1 VAQSYFIKTWGCQM
15 NEYDSAKMA
24 DVLGVSL
31 NASAASGAEHA
42 DILLLNTCSVRE
54 KAEEKVFSLLGR
66 WRELKEQ
73 RPNLII
79 GVGGCVASQEG
90 AAILRRAPFVDLV
103 FGPQTLHRLPEM
115 IAKVRAGAPNVVDVS
130 FPAIEKFD
138 EIPQP
143 KSTPATAFLSVMEG
157 CSKACSYC
165 IVPTTRGK
173 EISRPFA
180 DVIAEARR
188 LAELGAAEITL
199 LGQNV
204 NAYKGAIDT
213 APLDAARGA
222 AHDTIQSAARGA
234 APSAPQGAAAPR
246 AKANLAA
253 LIREVATIDGVQ
265 RIRFTTSHPA
275 QFDDSLIDAY
285 ATVGKLA
292 AYLHLPVQSGSDRV
306 LKLMKRGYTAA
317 KYVAKIEKLKR
328 VRPGISIATDFIVGY
343 PGETE
348 EDFEQ
353 TLELTRTVG
362 FDQSFSFIYSPRPGT
377 PAAELEDLP
386 YAVKQKRLERL
397 QALLNEQAAAI
408 SASMVGTVQRIL
420 VEKTSVKNAREL
432 AGKTEN
438 NRWVNFAGEPA
449 LVGRFVDVVI
459 TEPMRNSLRG
469 RLVAGATQKSVA

>member
-1 VAQSYFIKTWGCQM
+1 MAQSYFIKTWGCQM

-24 DVLGVSL
+24 DVLGDSL
-31 NASAASGAEHA
+31 NASAAPGAEHA

-73 RPNLII
+73 RPDLII

-143 KSTPATAFLSVMEG
+143 KATQASAFLSVMEG

-180 DVIAEARR
+180 DVVAEARR

-204 NAYKGAIDT
+204 NAYKGAVD
-213 APLDAARGA
+213 GE
-222 AHDTIQSAARGA
+222 AHGDGKR
-234 APSAPQGAAAPR
+234 R

-253 LIREVATIDGVQ
+253 LIREVAKIDGVQ

-285 ATVGKLA
+285 ATVDKLA

-317 KYVAKIEKLKR
+317 KYVAKIDKLKR

-438 NRWVNFAGEPA
+438 NRWVNFAGDPR

>member
-1 VAQSYFIKTWGCQM
+1 LASSYFIKTWGCQM

-24 DVLGVSL
+24 EVLGSSL
-31 NASAASGAEHA
+31 NASAAPVPEHA

-73 RPNLII
+73 RPDLII

-90 AAILRRAPFVDLV
+90 AAILKRAPFVDLV

-138 EIPQP
+138 RVPQP

-180 DVIAEARR
+180 DVVAEART

-204 NAYKGAIDT
+204 NAYKGA
-213 APLDAARGA
+213 AG
-222 AHDTIQSAARGA
+222 G
-234 APSAPQGAAAPR
+234 R
-246 AKANLAA
+246 AKADLAT
-253 LIREVATIDGVQ
+253 LIREVAQIDGVE

-275 QFDDSLIDAY
+275 QFNDALIEAY
-285 ATVGKLA
+285 ADVDKLA
-292 AYLHLPVQSGSDRV
+292 SHLHLPVQSGSDRV

-317 KYVAKIEKLKR
+317 KYVAKIEKLKQA
-328 VRPGISIATDFIVGY
+328 RPGVSVATDFIVGY

-348 EDFEQ
+348 QDFEQ
-353 TLELTRTVG
+353 TLELTRAVG

-377 PAAELEDLP
+377 PAAELEDMMP
-386 YAVKQKRLERL
+386 YEIKQKRLERL

-408 SASMVGTVQRIL
+408 SASMVGSVQRIL

-438 NRWVNFAGEPA
+438 NRWVNFAGDPR
-449 LVGRFVDVVI
+449 LVGRFVDVVV

>member
-1 VAQSYFIKTWGCQM
+1 M
-15 NEYDSAKMA
+15 HE
-24 DVLGVSL
+24 
-31 NASAASGAEHA
+31 SAADPTLPKPA
-42 DILLLNTCSVRE
+42 LY
-54 KAEEKVFSLLGR
+54 
-66 WRELKEQ
+66 REL
-73 RPNLII
+73 
-79 GVGGCVASQEG
+79 
-90 AAILRRAPFVDLV
+90 
-103 FGPQTLHRLPEM
+103 
-115 IAKVRAGAPNVVDVS
+115 
-130 FPAIEKFD
+130 
-138 EIPQP
+138 
-143 KSTPATAFLSVMEG
+143 
-157 CSKACSYC
+157 
-165 IVPTTRGK
+165 
-173 EISRPFA
+173 
-180 DVIAEARR
+180 
-188 LAELGAAEITL
+188 
-199 LGQNV
+199 
-204 NAYKGAIDT
+204 
-213 APLDAARGA
+213 
-222 AHDTIQSAARGA
+222 
-234 APSAPQGAAAPR
+234 AAA
-246 AKANLAA
+246 ADALTAGESDAVANMANLAA

-459 TEPMRNSLRG
+459 TEPMRKSLRG

>member
-1 VAQSYFIKTWGCQM
+1 MASSYFIKTWGCQM

-24 DVLGVSL
+24 DVLGDSL

-66 WRELKEQ
+66 WRQLKEQ

-204 NAYKGAIDT
+204 NAYKGAIDGG
-213 APLDAARGA
+213 PHDAIA
-222 AHDTIQSAARGA
+222 SAATGTGPSAA
-234 APSAPQGAAAPR
+234 APRASRPR

-253 LIREVATIDGVQ
+253 LIREVAKIEGVE

-275 QFDDSLIDAY
+275 QFDDSLVDAY
-285 ATVGKLA
+285 ATVDKLA

-317 KYVAKIEKLKR
+317 KYMAKIDKLKR
-328 VRPGISIATDFIVGY
+328 VRPGISVATDFIVGY

-348 EDFEQ
+348 DDFEQ

-386 YAVKQKRLERL
+386 YAVKQKRLARL

-438 NRWVNFAGEPA
+438 NRWVNFAGDPA
-449 LVGRFVDVVI
+449 LVGRFVNVVI

>member
-1 VAQSYFIKTWGCQM
+1 MAPSYFIKTWGCQM

-24 DVLGVSL
+24 DVLGDSL
-31 NASAASGAEHA
+31 NAHAASEPGHA

-73 RPNLII
+73 RPDLII

-143 KSTPATAFLSVMEG
+143 KSSPATAFLSVMEG

-204 NAYKGAIDT
+204 NAYKGAT
-213 APLDAARGA
+213 SG
-222 AHDTIQSAARGA
+222 
-234 APSAPQGAAAPR
+234 R
-246 AKANLAA
+246 AKADLAA
-253 LIREVATIDGVQ
+253 LIREVAQIDGVQ

-275 QFDDSLIDAY
+275 QLNNALIEAYAGADAVEIDAIRRHS
-285 ATVGKLA
+285 VGSLF
-292 AYLHLPVQSGSDRV
+292 G
-306 LKLMKRGYTAA
+306 
-317 KYVAKIEKLKR
+317 
-328 VRPGISIATDFIVGY
+328 
-343 PGETE
+343 
-348 EDFEQ
+348 
-353 TLELTRTVG
+353 
-362 FDQSFSFIYSPRPGT
+362 
-377 PAAELEDLP
+377 
-386 YAVKQKRLERL
+386 
-397 QALLNEQAAAI
+397 
-408 SASMVGTVQRIL
+408 
-420 VEKTSVKNAREL
+420 AR
-432 AGKTEN
+432 A
-438 NRWVNFAGEPA
+438 R
-449 LVGRFVDVVI
+449 RD
-459 TEPMRNSLRG
+459 
-469 RLVAGATQKSVA
+469 